1 MADHYCDTHVLVVHF
16 FFLEKLPVPS
26 ENSLDLDSARQEVIK
41 DTQYSG
47 VDSKKV

>member
-1 MADHYCDTHVLVVHF
+1 MVDHCCDTHVLVVHF
-16 FFLEKLPVPS
+16 YVFKKLPVPS
-26 ENSLDLDSARQEVIK
+26 ENSLDLNSARQEVIK